1 MAENLS
7 ATAGP
12 TGFLRGGFIQTLV
25 EDSSLMNS
33 IQNKLFIGGKFVD
46 ALDGATIEV
55 FNPHDNSLITRI
67 AEAKA
72 ADVDLAVA
80 AAERA
85 FPAWSAMAA
94 AERGRLLL
102 KLADR
107 IEAEADYLAKLEAI
121 DTGHPIRDARNIDV
135 LRTAAC
141 YRYFGGMADKFQGS
155 LVPVETGFLNY
166 VSRVPVGVVGQIV
179 PWNFPLM
186 FTSWKMGPALA
197 AGNTVVMKPSEITPL
212 STLRIAEMMAEIG
225 FPEGVVNIVV
235 GYGAT
240 AGQHLAEHPA
250 VGKIS
255 FTGSTNIGRRIVE
268 ASKGNLKR
276 VQLELGGKG
285 ANIIFEDANLIAAVN
300 GSAWAIFHNQG
311 QACIAGSRLIIHEKV
326 ADEFL
331 DRFVTLAKSIRLGNP
346 LDPDT
351 EMGPL
356 TSTVHRDRVLAFV
369 DVAKQQGGEILSGG
383 KAPSHPDL
391 AAGCYVEPTIVR
403 AKPTDRVSQEEV
415 FGPFVTVT
423 TFKDDAEALQIANA
437 TEYGLGSGLWT
448 RDLSRAHKMARDI
461 RAGMVWVNSY
471 KRVNPGSPFGGVGQ
485 SGYGREMGFEA
496 MHDYTEAKS
505 VWVNVDAQILPHFKR

>member
-1 MAENLS
+1 MS
-7 ATAGP
+7 
-12 TGFLRGGFIQTLV
+12 
-25 EDSSLMNS
+25 S

-46 ALDGATIEV
+46 AKDGATIDV
-55 FNPHDNSLITRI
+55 LNPHDNSLITRV

-72 ADVDLAVA
+72 ADVDAAVD

-85 FPAWSAMAA
+85 FPLWSGMPA
-94 AERGRLLL
+94 AERGKLLL

-107 IEAEADYLAKLEAI
+107 IEAEADALAHLEAI
-121 DTGHPIRDARNIDV
+121 DTGHPIRDAKNIDV

-155 LVPVETGFLNY
+155 LIPVEAGFLNY
-166 VSRVPVGVVGQIV
+166 VSRAPIGVVGQIV

-186 FTSWKMGPALA
+186 FTSWKLGPALA

-225 FPEGVVNIVV
+225 FPEGVVNVV
-235 GYGAT
+235 IGYGAT
-240 AGQHLAEHPA
+240 AGQHLAEHDK

-255 FTGSTNIGRRIVE
+255 FTGSTAIGRRIVE

-285 ANIIFEDANLIAAVN
+285 ANIVFEDANLIAAVN

-326 ADEFL
+326 ADEFIE
-331 DRFVTLAKSIRLGNP
+331 RFTTLAKSIRLGNP

-356 TSTVHRDRVLAFV
+356 TSTVHRDRVLSYV
-369 DVAKQQGGEILSGG
+369 EVAKQQGGEILAGG
-383 KAPSHPDL
+383 KAPSNPDL
-391 AAGCYVEPTIVR
+391 AQGCYIEPTIVR

-423 TFKDDAEALQIANA
+423 TFKDDADALRIANS

-461 RAGMVWVNSY
+461 RAGMVWINSY

-505 VWVNVDAQILPHFKR
+505 VWVNVDAQIPPHFKR